1 MSKIINVEPGYE
13 QTQFELEKQ
22 NIKEAEKEDLALVN
36 IVLLMAKANRTAINS
51 KEFHK
56 IIVEFFKMV
65 PEEVIPELQKQ
76 AFLKKEGDNFIL
88 LKEKTFFEER
98 IKEIKHDAE
107 AKIERIKGFWLKEG
121 IPAFMYGYC
130 LYEGK
135 KEVQMN
141 KFEYMGKVFEGKK
154 IVGIGGQAIALQNEG
169 EIEFR
174 NFYRGDG
181 HEVALKIIKKYGD
194 LTNPHLKYITK
205 DVEED

>member
-1 MSKIINVEPGYE
+1 MSRIVNVEPGYE

-22 NIKEAEKEDLALVN
+22 NIEEALQEELALVN
-36 IVLLMAKANRTAINS
+36 IVLLMAKANRRAINS
-51 KEFHK
+51 KEFRK
-56 IIVEFFKMV
+56 IIMEFFKMD
-65 PEEVIPELQKQ
+65 PEEVIPELQKRT
-76 AFLKKEGDNFIL
+76 FLKKEGNNFVL
-88 LKEKTFFEER
+88 LEEKSFFEER
-98 IKEIKHDAE
+98 IKEVKHDAE

-121 IPAFMYGYC
+121 IPAFMFGYC

-135 KEVQMN
+135 KEVQTN
-141 KFEYMGKVFEGKK
+141 KFEYMGKVFEGKE

-205 DVEED
+205 DVED